1 MERFTE
7 QSEEVESFLATT
19 LKKKKPF
26 PSCGKYQTFLAGTFG
41 SQWHCSALVNILC
54 LGNVE
59 ENSLSVAIFISTVS
73 YLCFPSDCWW
83 TFLWLVCLLMQVHLL
98 GDINSAFSWHVV
110 QRESVFQSSKVRA
123 VAGRQCIVSLRL
135 DDCWTQT
142 GKPQIRL
149 PAFSD
154 SAPGGACGV
163 ALMPLRDTGF
173 QSTCG
178 RVSGLC
184 PASDWQYPRVSQ
196 KCNGNLLYG

>member
-1 MERFTE
+1 MENTKH
-7 QSEEVESFLATT
+7 FLQEHLGHSDIVLLWWIYYVWGT
-19 LKKKKPF
+19 LKKTHWVLPYLLALCHTF
-26 PSCGKYQTFLAGTFG
+26 AFLLIVGGLFCGWFVCSCR
-41 SQWHCSALVNILC
+41 
-54 LGNVE
+54 
-59 ENSLSVAIFISTVS
+59 FISWVILTVPFLDT
-73 YLCFPSDCWW
+73 LC
-83 TFLWLVCLLMQVHLL
+83 
-98 GDINSAFSWHVV
+98 
-110 QRESVFQSSKVRA
+110 RESQCFSHPKFELL
-123 VAGRQCIVSLRL
+123 AGRQCIVSLRL